1 MKNPFNT
8 LFGRLSL
15 MTVGLVI
22 LVHICARVTLND
34 GRNMIDTEHA
44 RRDILAAV
52 RLRAMNSDDASAVAQ
67 ALGVRYVDPVR
78 LIEEGCPM
86 PCNHANTPF
95 DRSLLKELPDGS
107 RVVSDGATG
116 SVWVRYGDAPYWMC
130 LSNLI
135 VLRFRFVGESAAA
148 LILALVVALMAAW
161 QFQRPLKRLA
171 GAARRFRSGRPTAPV
186 RESGPDEIRSLITD
200 FNAMMQGLS
209 QAEQERALLLAGIA
223 HDLKAPITRMRLRVS
238 LMDDEER
245 RAGFA
250 RDAES
255 LSNILAQFLEHSRE
269 SAAVP
274 SSMAIEPP
282 PLENVD
288 EHCRANY
295 GGTLVD
301 EGVVTLYLTAGHEF
315 RLPAVDLDR
324 ILSNLFEN
332 ALNYGE
338 SPVEISTRRD
348 ATHYWLVVRDH
359 GSGVANEQIPG
370 VIQPFVRAAGES
382 GKSNYGLGLSVVKR
396 LTRQNQGEM
405 ECQNAADGGFVVML
419 SFPV

>member
-15 MTVGLVI
+15 MTVGLVV
-22 LVHICARVTLND
+22 LMHISARITLND
-34 GRNMIDTEHA
+34 GRDMIDTAHT

-52 RLRAMNSDDASAVAQ
+52 RLKAMNSADAAGVAQ
-67 ALGVRYVDPVR
+67 ALGVRYVNADRAV
-78 LIEEGCPM
+78 EEGCPA
-86 PCNHANTPF
+86 PCSHANTPF
-95 DRSLLKELPDGS
+95 DHSLLKELPAGS
-107 RVVSDGATG
+107 RVVSDGETG
-116 SVWVRYGDAPYWMC
+116 SLWVRYGNAPYWMC

-135 VLRFRFVGESAAA
+135 VLRFRFIGESAAA
-148 LILALVVALMAAW
+148 LILALVVALIAAW
-161 QFQRPLKRLA
+161 RFQRPMTRLA
-171 GAARRFRSGRPTAPV
+171 EAARRFRSGRPTAPV
-186 RESGPDEIRSLITD
+186 KETGAAEIRSLIAD

-209 QAEQERALLLAGIA
+209 LAEQERALLLAGIA
-223 HDLKAPITRMRLRVS
+223 HDLKAPITRMQLRVS
-238 LMDDEER
+238 LMNDEER

-274 SSMAIEPP
+274 SSTETKPT

-295 GGTLVD
+295 GGTLVE
-301 EGVVTLYLTAGHEF
+301 EGIVKLHLTAGDGF
-315 RLPAVDLDR
+315 MLATVDLDR
-324 ILSNLFEN
+324 IMSNLFEN

-338 SPVEISTRRD
+338 SPVEISTRCVGK
-348 ATHYWLVVRDH
+348 HYLLVVRDH
-359 GSGVANEQIPG
+359 GAGVEDEQIRE
-370 VIQPFVRAAGES
+370 IEQPFARAAGAA
-382 GKSNYGLGLSVVKR
+382 GKLHYGLGLSVVKR
-396 LTRQNQGEM
+396 LVRQNEGEM